1 MNHQRSRDR
10 LGIGMPQWVVL
21 LKRKW
26 NNWIG
31 SHSESP
37 CHLSSG
43 CESARLALLSS
54 AATLCD
60 EGGVILAVNSQFED
74 LSGYSAQELIG
85 QLAPALRSGFYDP
98 GLIALIRQAVAE
110 RGVWQGQVLGRH
122 KSGRMLVEQLTV
134 CREQGEGQPHLLC
147 LVGLTQ
153 EGNSLHG
160 PSLLSTRVLDPLT
173 GLLDRPGFYAEL
185 EHQCQSGS
193 PFGLLSLDLKNF
205 CNINTQFDHQTGDNL
220 LQQLAERLRLLAGSR
235 ELLGRVGGDGFALLL
250 PGVTTELELASWAEQ
265 VLARVHQRFEVG
277 PRKLRL
283 SGTVSGALWPR
294 DGQDFNQLLRHTDLA
309 LFEARRQQRNYLC
322 FSEQM
327 QQAIAEREVMQRH
340 LLQAI
345 NDGDITLVYQPI
357 WDNRLARVAKLEA
370 LARWQHP
377 ELGAVSP
384 VDFIPLAE
392 QSGLIQLLGEQLLEQ
407 ACRDLRRLHDAGY
420 DWLQVSVNRSTLEF
434 NTLSADGHE
443 WLSVLAKHQLPPSH
457 LIFEITES
465 IFMEGHEEHL
475 CRIKALRDAGCQIAI
490 DDFGTGFSALNYL
503 RLYPMDLV
511 KIDRSFV
518 QQIPLHTQ
526 DRLLLQGL
534 ISIVHNLG
542 MQLVVEGVE
551 REEQQAFICE
561 QGCSFTQGYLF
572 SKPLVW
578 LDLLSYLQR
587 HHPSRATRCAELT
600 GAAVFM

>member
-1 MNHQRSRDR
+1 
-10 LGIGMPQWVVL
+10 MPQWVVQ
-21 LKRKW
+21 LKHKW

-31 SHSESP
+31 SHPEAP
-37 CHLSSG
+37 CYLSSG
-43 CESARLALLSS
+43 CESARLSLLSS

-60 EGGVILAVNSQFED
+60 EEGVIMAVNSQFED
-74 LSGYSAQELIG
+74 LSGYSARELIG
-85 QLAPALRSGFYDP
+85 QLAPALRSGLYDP
-98 GLIALIRQAVAE
+98 GLIALIREAVAE

-134 CREQGEGQPHLLC
+134 CRQQSEGAPHLLC

-160 PSLLSTRVLDPLT
+160 QSPLSTRVLDPLT

-185 EHQCQSGS
+185 EHQCQNGT

-205 CNINTQFDHQTGDNL
+205 CHINTQFDHQTGDNL
-220 LQQLAERLRLLAGSR
+220 LRQLAERLRLLSGSR

-443 WLSVLAKHQLPPSH
+443 WLSVLGKHQISPSH

-551 REEQQAFICE
+551 RDEQQAFICE

-587 HHPSRATRCAELT
+587 HHPSRATRGAELA

>member
-1 MNHQRSRDR
+1 
-10 LGIGMPQWVVL
+10 MPQWL
-21 LKRKW
+21 ERLIYQW
-26 NNWIG
+26 NGWMDRTTA
-31 SHSESP
+31 SLRPSVP
-37 CHLSSG
+37 APASS
-43 CESARLALLSS
+43 RLALLSS

-60 EGGVILAVNSQFED
+60 ENGIILAANAPFEA
-74 LSGYSAQELIG
+74 LSGYRAEELVG
-85 QLAPALRSGFYDP
+85 QLAPALRSGLYDT
-98 GLIALIRQAVAE
+98 GLMVLIQQAVAE
-110 RGVWQGQVLGRH
+110 RGVWQGQVLSRH
-122 KSGRMLVEQLTV
+122 KSGRMLAEQLTV
-134 CREQGEGQPHLLC
+134 CRYQHGADPHLLC
-147 LVGLTQ
+147 LVGLMQ
-153 EGNSLHG
+153 ESSSLHG
-160 PSLLSTRVLDPLT
+160 PSSVSVRVLDPLT

-185 EHQCQSGS
+185 DHQCQTGAA
-193 PFGLLSLDLKNF
+193 FGLLSLDLKNF
-205 CNINTQFDHQTGDNL
+205 CNINTQFDHQTGDLL
-220 LQQLAERLRLLAGSR
+220 LQQLSDRLRLLVGSR

-250 PGVTTELELASWAEQ
+250 PGVTSEVELAAWADQ
-265 VLARVHQRFEVG
+265 LLARVHSRFEVG

-294 DGQDFNQLLRHTDLA
+294 DGQDSQQLLRHTDLA

-327 QQAIAEREVMQRH
+327 LQGIAEREAMQRH

-345 NDGDITLVYQPI
+345 NDGEITLVYQPI
-357 WDNRLARVAKLEA
+357 WDNRLGRVAKLEA

-392 QSGLIQLLGEQLLEQ
+392 QSGLIQILGEQLLEQ

-443 WLSVLAKHQLPPSH
+443 WLSVLAKYQLPPGQ

-465 IFMEGHEEHL
+465 IFMDGHEEHL
-475 CRIKALRDAGCQIAI
+475 CRIQALRDAGCQIAI

-572 SKPLVW
+572 SRPLAW
-578 LDLLSYLQR
+578 PDLLSYLQH
-587 HHPSRATRCAELT
+587 HHPSD
-600 GAAVFM
+600 AASHNERVRSSVLI

>member
-43 CESARLALLSS
+43 CEAARLALLSS

-98 GLIALIRQAVAE
+98 GLIALIRQAVVE

-392 QSGLIQLLGEQLLEQ
+392 QCGLIQLLGEQLLEQ